1 MVEASRLERIRRIDA
16 TIAYALF
23 GCFFLLL
30 IILTFDFP
38 HPDSDFYVYLDQARD
53 IAAFKQT
60 DQKFAPGF
68 PLLLSA
74 FANFSATTAEI
85 AGRCIDLG
93 SYLLFGFA
101 MIGIL
106 RRLNLIGISLAVVA
120 ILGSRYVMITALSVT
135 SHLPFAAMTASTF
148 WAILSRK
155 WTWAYIAA
163 ALALSFRYNGFPLPF
178 FVMISHFLSNEESRK
193 GLKRIAPP
201 ILFCSLSI
209 LPTALFMQFGTEVG
223 VSRYREEVEARGTA
237 GLQVVQYMAA
247 GIGVSFTDS
256 VGSKAIS
263 KGETS
268 MKAFFGIAIFPLLAM
283 SILGVFFL
291 WKSQRILCLWL
302 IIWLAWWVVVHSR
315 FADVGGIYFYTTQI
329 TWTMWALVAAGLSYL
344 VVSKPFALSSILIP
358 FALLWMDSRLS
369 LFLVLGMAVLSF
381 PFLRSSVKSQLPI
394 FFATFA
400 LLPLSL
406 VNAKEKIYENNPRP
420 VIEKFLRWSKS
431 HPKILVSPFMLDQWK
446 AADLDVSNLVSEES
460 IDGSNIMNSI
470 KKLDVRYAAVTSWE
484 MDYRTV
490 EEFIEGHEFFL
501 GKRYP
506 TSLRPYGLL
515 LNVYRESGWRK
526 LQEFK
531 VRNAAIFVYEP
542 IYFSLENRKEI
553 FTVIKS
559 L

>member
-1 MVEASRLERIRRIDA
+1 MVETSRLEGIRRIDA

-30 IILTFDFP
+30 IILAFDFP
-38 HPDSDFYVYLDQARD
+38 HPDPDFYVYLDQARD

-68 PLLLSA
+68 PLLLSP
-74 FANFSATTAEI
+74 FAGFSASTAEI
-85 AGRCIDLG
+85 VGRCIGLG
-93 SYLLFGFA
+93 SYLIFGFA

-120 ILGSRYVMITALSVT
+120 ILGSRYVMITSLSAT

-155 WTWAYIAA
+155 WTWAYITA
-163 ALALSFRYNGFPLPF
+163 ALALSFRYNGLLLPF
-178 FVMISHFLSNEESRK
+178 FVMISHFLSNDESRK
-193 GLKRIAPP
+193 AFKKIAPP
-201 ILFCSLSI
+201 VLFCVLGI
-209 LPTALFMQFGTEVG
+209 LPTALYMQFGTEVG

-247 GIGVSFTDS
+247 GIGVSFMDS

-263 KGETS
+263 KGDTS
-268 MKAFFGIAIFPLLAM
+268 MKVLFGIAILPLLAM
-283 SILGVFFL
+283 SILGVYFL
-291 WKSQRILCLWL
+291 WKSQRFFCLWL
-302 IIWLAWWVVVHSR
+302 AIWLAWWVVVHSR

-329 TWTMWALVAAGLSYL
+329 TWAIWTLVAAGLSYL
-344 VVSKPFALSSILIP
+344 VVSKPFALYSIFIP
-358 FALLWMDSRLS
+358 FVLLWMDSRLS
-369 LFLVLGMAVLSF
+369 IFLALGITALAF
-381 PFLRSSVKSQLPI
+381 PFVRSFSKTAMPI
-394 FFATFA
+394 FLATFA
-400 LLPLSL
+400 LLPLSF

-420 VIEKFLRWSKS
+420 VIEAFLDWSKS

-446 AADLDVSNLVSEES
+446 AAGLDVSNLVSEEY
-460 IDGSNIMNSI
+460 IDGSDIMNSI
-470 KKLDVRYAAVTSWE
+470 KKLGVRYAAVTSWE
-484 MDYRTV
+484 MDYRTE

-506 TSLRPYGLL
+506 TSLRPYDLL
-515 LNVYRESGWRK
+515 LNAYRERGWK
-526 LQEFK
+526 KVQEFK

-542 IYFSLENRKEI
+542 IHFSSENR
-553 FTVIKS
+553 
-559 L
+559 